1 VACAGHQR
9 LIRKRTTTLNHLLPQ
24 LRIGATVPKTPIM
37 VIRKVVGAR
46 ETNTTDAQGIR
57 TNRDITDPH
66 ARLQGR
72 VWRMSSRLK
81 LYERLVET
89 LMKPHE

>member
-9 LIRKRTTTLNHLLPQ
+9 LIRKRTMTLNHLLLQ

-46 ETNTTDAQGIR
+46 ETNTTYAQGTR
-57 TNRDITDPH
+57 TNRDITGPTYATRFAFRECPH
-66 ARLQGR
+66 A
-72 VWRMSSRLK
+72 
-81 LYERLVET
+81 
-89 LMKPHE
+89 